1 MNPMVTTKVCNRC
14 RKKKK
19 ERNPSV
25 TLKKAVESH
34 RNKLTQERNRELQI
48 QPKKK
53 KKHKMQISTYL
64 LIITLNANGLSAPNK
79 RHRVSEWI

>member
-1 MNPMVTTKVCNRC
+1 MQE
-14 RKKKK
+14 KKK

-53 KKHKMQISTYL
+53 KNTKCK
-64 LIITLNANGLSAPNK
+64 
-79 RHRVSEWI
+79 